1 MARAERSQGAAKSP
15 KEANVT
21 PNGPAPR
28 SIVTWSAVAAI
39 ILIHLGLA
47 NAAAWNKCGTYDEAS
62 HIANAYSIWKTGD
75 YRMFP
80 IAIAQQRWMTL
91 PLYLQDVPAPS
102 TETWYWGHA
111 DNWTY
116 GRELLYGIG
125 NDGETLLRQVR
136 FMTSL
141 LSGVLALLVFTTAR
155 TLFGTA
161 GGFVALLL
169 YAFNPTVLAH
179 AALATVDMSASLAIF
194 AAMLTLWG
202 VLQRLTA
209 PRLILSG
216 IVWGLAFGAKFSTLL
231 LIPMGLILV
240 AVRIFDGR
248 PWDVRL
254 LRWSSAVTTSRKFAY
269 SALVIGVHIVAV
281 WFVIWALFGFQF
293 DTFREFPNDPKQIYT
308 GSFEDVAA
316 RASRYASL
324 LNFAREYKLLP
335 EAYLYAFADTM
346 NVTRAR
352 AAYLD
357 GWYAIYGLRSF
368 FPLAFIYKTPLA
380 VFGVMLLG
388 LAAHAARR
396 LHQMRVEGRKPLGLL
411 WDGIYAVLPLVV
423 IIVVYGLTAVFSG
436 MNIGIR
442 HILPLFAPLFVL
454 SGLAG
459 EWLTAAVRRFRPTE
473 TANNTTLE
481 AANAAVKSRANDIE
495 PSPPAGWPS
504 CPDGLLR
511 AMCVAVIAL
520 SAFSVGTTLLAFP
533 NYLAYFNL
541 ASGGTQRGYK
551 HLVDSSLD
559 WGQDL
564 GALKEY
570 LDQEGIV
577 ATPEKSVY
585 LSYFG
590 TTPPRTVGLKLA
602 TATEP
607 GIKLL
612 PSYTDRIALAPE
624 IRQPMDLGLAPGSDT
639 AQNTQRTATYCISA
653 TMLQSVYLHLETGL
667 DDRQKL
673 MLLRAKIRSG
683 LQPEML
689 ERLLNEPWNGPWT
702 VRHEAMYGDVMNELN
717 RANGLRLRDAA
728 LQAKENNPAAR
739 APDGL
744 AVQLADPIGGLYWRL
759 IFAGVETLRMGRL
772 CAYLRTREPI
782 HVVNGSI
789 LIFSLNPDDIRIASG
804 ELPLPQPPRPMP
816 EFYGQPE
823 LY

>member
-1 MARAERSQGAAKSP
+1 MARSESKQEIAGSSVGASEAAGSRRS
-15 KEANVT
+15 
-21 PNGPAPR
+21 R
-28 SIVTWSAVAAI
+28 STTVWGAVAAI
-39 ILIHLGLA
+39 IVIHLGLA

-62 HIANAYSIWKTGD
+62 HIANAYSAWKTGD

-102 TETWYWGHA
+102 TDEWYWGRA

-125 NDGETLLRQVR
+125 NDGESLLRQVR

-155 TLFGTA
+155 KLFGTA

-194 AAMLTLWG
+194 GAMLTLWS

-209 PRLILSG
+209 PRLICSG
-216 IVWGLAFGAKFSTLL
+216 LVWGLAFGAKFSTVL

-240 AVRIFDGR
+240 AVRVFDGR

-254 LRWSSAVTTSRKFAY
+254 RNWPEAISPARKFAY
-269 SALVIGVHIVAV
+269 SALVVGVHAVAV

-293 DTFREFPNDPKQIYT
+293 GTFREFPNDPKQIYT
-308 GSFEDVAA
+308 GSFEEVAG
-316 RASRYASL
+316 RASRYTVL
-324 LNFAREYKLLP
+324 LNFARNTRLLP

-357 GWYAIYGLRSF
+357 GWFAIYGLRSF
-368 FPLAFIYKTPLA
+368 FPLAFLYKTPLA

-396 LHQMRVEGRKPLGLL
+396 LHQMRVERRKPLGLL
-411 WDGIYAVLPLVV
+411 WEGIYAVLPLVV
-423 IIVVYGLTAVFSG
+423 ILVVYGLTAIFSG

-442 HILPLFAPLFVL
+442 HILPLFAPVFVL

-459 EWLTAAVRRFRPTE
+459 EWITAAIRRFRPAT
-473 TANNTTLE
+473 TAVDPVS
-481 AANAAVKSRANDIE
+481 A
-495 PSPPAGWPS
+495 PAGWPS

-511 AMCVAVIAL
+511 VMFAAVVAL
-520 SAFSVGTTLLAFP
+520 SALSVGTTLFAFP

-541 ASGGTQRGYK
+541 ASGGTARGYK

-564 GALKEY
+564 GALQEY
-570 LDQEGIV
+570 LEQEGIV
-577 ATPEKSVY
+577 ATPEKPVY

-590 TTPPRTVGLKLA
+590 TTPPRAVGLKLA
-602 TATEP
+602 TTTEP

-624 IRQPMDLGLAPGSDT
+624 ARQPMDLGLAPG
-639 AQNTQRTATYCISA
+639 TYCISA
-653 TMLQSVYLHLETGL
+653 TMLQAVYLQLIPGIDE
-667 DDRQKL
+667 RQKL

-683 LQPEML
+683 LQPDVL

-702 VRHEAMYGDVMNELN
+702 VRHEAMYGAVINELN
-717 RANGLRLRDAA
+717 RANTLRLRDKA
-728 LQAKENNPAAR
+728 LQAKENNPEAR

-744 AVQLADPIGGLYWRL
+744 MVQLADPIGGIYWQT
-759 IFAGVETLRMGRL
+759 IFAGAETLRMGRL

-789 LIFSLNPDDIRIASG
+789 LIFSLNDDDIRIVSG
-804 ELPLPQPPRPMP
+804 ELPMPQPPRPMP
-816 EFYGQPE
+816 DIYGQPE
-823 LY
+823 MY